1 MIFIMSSVGCLLGIW
16 LGLLL
21 TTAPAPWPNGLSF
34 AQAGAGFSDGWR
46 WMYAIGALMALIGIT
61 LRVRLPESPR
71 WLVGQGHLGE
81 ADEVVGAMETMA
93 ARHST
98 LAAPRAD
105 IAVGDGPG
113 AGLPFAALLG
123 DRRYVRRVV
132 QLLIMWFLAYVT
144 VFAFAAGFTTI
155 LTSLK
160 YPPPQAGLIV
170 AVGAFGFLACAL
182 FAVAFAERLERKL
195 WLPVGAA
202 VTVLGG
208 VIVAA
213 AGTNRTLTFLGAGV
227 VFFGFNVWVPMT
239 YTLSTES
246 FPTRA
251 RVTGFGLVD
260 GIGHVGG
267 GIGVLLIA
275 PLIPKLS
282 VLGAFMLISAFL
294 VAAALVAQL
303 SERTRGREY
312 EEISP

>member
-1 MIFIMSSVGCLLGIW
+1 M
-16 LGLLL
+16 
-21 TTAPAPWPNGLSF
+21 
-34 AQAGAGFSDGWR
+34 
-46 WMYAIGALMALIGIT
+46 
-61 LRVRLPESPR
+61 
-71 WLVGQGHLGE
+71 
-81 ADEVVGAMETMA
+81 
-93 ARHST
+93 
-98 LAAPRAD
+98 
-105 IAVGDGPG
+105 
-113 AGLPFAALLG
+113 
-123 DRRYVRRVV
+123 V

-182 FAVAFAERLERKL
+182 FAAAFAERLERKL

-303 SERTRGREY
+303 SERTRGRGS